1 MKEAPANPGY
11 LARHYSQVF
20 KGGLSFSGFERDRLY
35 WNGADGAFFDA
46 SPVSGCDSPG
56 DGRGAVHADFDD
68 DGDTDLFVHNVQ
80 GERQQLYRN
89 EIGAQAGWVR
99 LTLQGTKSNRDAIG
113 ALLTAKVG
121 ARTLV
126 RPVLAGAGF
135 ASCSERRVL
144 LGLGD
149 AARADAVTIAWPSG
163 AVQEL
168 GPLARG
174 TGWLVVEGQP
184 PRPVDRPAFRIGGD
198 GLTAVRV
205 KPGAEFPAFD
215 LAARSGGRARA
226 DAGGRWLL
234 VNFWHPTCAPCKAE
248 MPLLEKLA
256 KAHSGSLAVAGLAL
270 VKDGEGPAVDAAVTK
285 LGVTYPIAIL
295 PSPLGERLFSGPDL
309 PIPTTFL
316 VAPDGR
322 VARVYQGADGVVD
335 LTADVALAVAG
346 RLGGVGRR

>member
-11 LARHYSQVF
+11 LARHYAQVF

-80 GERQQLYRN
+80 GERQQLFRN
-89 EIGAQAGWVR
+89 EVGASAGWVR
-99 LTLQGTKSNRDAIG
+99 LTLQGTRSNRDAIG
-113 ALLTAKVG
+113 ALVTAKVG

-135 ASCSERRVL
+135 ASSSDRRVL
-144 LGLGD
+144 LGIGD
-149 AARADAVTIAWPSG
+149 AAQADAVSIAWPSG

-168 GPLARG
+168 GRLERG
-174 TGWLVVEGQP
+174 HGWLVVEGQP
-184 PRPVDRPAFRIGGD
+184 AKPLDRPAFQVGGD

-205 KPGAEFPAFD
+205 KPGAAFPPFD
-215 LAARSGGRARA
+215 LNARGGGRARS

-234 VNFWHPTCAPCKAE
+234 VNFWHPTCAPCMAE
-248 MPLLEKLA
+248 MPRLEKLA
-256 KAHSGSLAVAGLAL
+256 KAHAGALAVAGLAL
-270 VKDGEGPAVDAAVTK
+270 VKDGEGAGVDAAVKK

-295 PSPLGERLFSGPDL
+295 PGTLGERLFSGADL

-316 VAPDGR
+316 VAPDGH
-322 VARVYQGADGVVD
+322 VARVYQGADGVAD
-335 LTADVALAVAG
+335 LTADVALALAG
-346 RLGGVGRR
+346 RLGPPGHR